1 MRNAYTANDN
11 IVYTMLITRSAR
23 ISLHLLVAKLSFWS
37 ATKLLLH
44 HPCGASDII
53 TTGHRGAKCIDG
65 SKYEFHILRSSR
77 SLHPLEPSRGFR
89 VTHYHAWI
97 GSVLPSLS
105 NTASFNK
112 VTMVTY

>member
-23 ISLHLLVAKLSFWS
+23 ISLLFTRRQVIILS

-53 TTGHRGAKCIDG
+53 TTGHRGA
-65 SKYEFHILRSSR
+65 H
-77 SLHPLEPSRGFR
+77 
-89 VTHYHAWI
+89 
-97 GSVLPSLS
+97 
-105 NTASFNK
+105 
-112 VTMVTY
+112 